1 MRRTTA
7 LVALVALVVVVSAA
21 ACGTSDP
28 GVSSGTSGS
37 APGAAGSTPGS
48 APGTASPGVLS
59 LDGTTY
65 VSTSVTGHDLVAG
78 SSITMAFAD
87 GAVSVN
93 AGCNTLRGSYT
104 LDGTTLTVG
113 ADMAATM
120 MACEDAL
127 MAQDT
132 WLTGWLTAGPTVTA
146 TPEGISLTGDG
157 VTVELTE
164 EAGGPSVTSATGM
177 PVLTGVTWTLHTL
190 SSGGTASS
198 LPAGVEA
205 PTLVFAEDGTV
216 AVFTGCNGGST
227 TAVVGDDGFIT
238 FEPMMTTMM
247 ACGEPADGV
256 AATVTTVLDGRVAF
270 AWEGS
275 GDLVLSNQGQS
286 LIFSA
291 A

>member
-1 MRRTTA
+1 MRRTTYLLA
-7 LVALVALVVVVSAA
+7 LVAIVVASAA

-28 GVSSGTSGS
+28 GVSSGTSSS
-37 APGAAGSTPGS
+37 APGASGSTPGS
-48 APGTASPGVLS
+48 APGGAASGTLS

-87 GAVSVN
+87 GSVSVN

-104 LDGTTLTVG
+104 LDGTTLVVG

-120 MACEDAL
+120 MACEDDL

-132 WLTGWLTAGPTVTA
+132 WLTGWLTTGPTVATTA
-146 TPEGISLTGDG
+146 DGISLTGDG
-157 VTVELTE
+157 VTIELAEQTS
-164 EAGGPSVTSATGM
+164 GPSVTSANGM
-177 PVLTGVTWTLHTL
+177 PVLTGTTWTLHTL

-205 PTLVFAEDGTV
+205 PTLVFAEDGSV

-227 TAVVGDDGFIT
+227 TAVIGDDGFIT

-275 GDLVLSNQGQS
+275 GDLVLANQGQS